1 MNLNSKFSYICF
13 FMLMSSSLILL
24 FLLKIIFYNITY
36 MLEFEMMFFNSV
48 SFCFIIF
55 IDWMSL
61 TFSLTVILI
70 SSLILIY
77 GNEYMGKNCY
87 QFLWLTILFILFMI
101 IMIYSPSILGV
112 ILGWDG
118 LGLISYCLVIYYNS
132 TDAFNSGFITAASNR
147 LGDSMLIMSIIWF
160 SFKGM
165 YLFYEN
171 LSLGFLYF
179 FMACL
184 TKSAQIPFSAWL
196 PAAMAAPTPIS
207 SLVHSSTLVTAGVYM
222 LIRFYN
228 MLINADLNIILLVI
242 SILTIIMAGLTSFFE
257 NDMKRIIALSTLG
270 QLGFMMMILAV
281 GYTSVAFFHLLIHAL
296 FKALL
301 FMCAGAM
308 IHSGMSMQDTRKM
321 GNLKIDFFLKLSL
334 SISSYCLMGLPFT
347 SGFYSKDFLL
357 ELSLMSYPGIGIG
370 LMMILSALITVSYS
384 VRLMKLISSSNYWI
398 VWIPSSKYLLVPIFT
413 LTLMNVFGG
422 CILNWLIMNE
432 LNLILIN
439 TIYKISPL
447 VMIMTGLIWQG
458 LLPIN
463 SIMCFFLSNMMFI
476 SILTKNMSK
485 SVMLMFFNLKV
496 MDQGWFE
503 MIFMQ
508 MKYMFIYKSFF
519 MKSITTYLNYLPL
532 LSLILIMI
540 LFI

>member
-1 MNLNSKFSYICF
+1 
-13 FMLMSSSLILL
+13 
-24 FLLKIIFYNITY
+24 
-36 MLEFEMMFFNSV
+36 MLEFEIIFFNSV

-87 QFLWLTILFILFMI
+87 QFLWLTILFILFI
-101 IMIYSPSILGV
+101 IIIIYSPRILGV

-118 LGLISYCLVIYYNS
+118 LGLISYCLVIYYNR
-132 TDAFNSGFITAASNR
+132 TDAFNSGFITAARNR
-147 LGDSMLIMSIIWF
+147 LGDSMLIISIIWF
-160 SFKGM
+160 SFKGI

-179 FMACL
+179 FIACL
-184 TKSAQIPFSAWL
+184 TKSAQIPFRAWL
-196 PAAMAAPTPIS
+196 PAAIAAPTPIS
-207 SLVHSSTLVTAGVYM
+207 SLVHSSTLVTAGVYI

-228 MLINADLNIILLVI
+228 ILINADLNIILLVI
-242 SILTIIMAGLTSFFE
+242 SILTIVIAGLTSFFE
-257 NDMKRIIALSTLG
+257 NDIKRIIALSTLG
-270 QLGFMMMILAV
+270 QLGFIIIILAV
-281 GYTSVAFFHLLIHAL
+281 GYTRVAFFHLLIHAL

-301 FMCAGAM
+301 FICAGAI
-308 IHSGMSMQDTRKM
+308 IHRGIRIQDTRKI

-334 SISSYCLMGLPFT
+334 SISSYCLIGLPFT

-357 ELSLMSYPGIGIG
+357 ELSLIRYPGIGIG
-370 LMMILSALITVSYS
+370 LIIILSALITVSYR
-384 VRLMKLISSSNYWI
+384 VRLIKLISSRNYWI

-413 LTLMNVFGG
+413 LTLINVFGG
-422 CILNWLIMNE
+422 CILNWLIINE

-447 VMIMTGLIWQG
+447 IIIITGLIWQG

-463 SIMCFFLSNMMFI
+463 SIICFFLSNIMFI
-476 SILTKNMSK
+476 SILTKNISK
-485 SVMLMFFNLKV
+485 RVILIFFNLKV
-496 MDQGWFE
+496 IDQGWFE
-503 MIFMQ
+503 IIFIQ
-508 MKYMFIYKSFF
+508 IKYIFIYKSFF
-519 MKSITTYLNYLPL
+519 IKRITTYLNYLPL
-532 LSLILIMI
+532 LRLILIII